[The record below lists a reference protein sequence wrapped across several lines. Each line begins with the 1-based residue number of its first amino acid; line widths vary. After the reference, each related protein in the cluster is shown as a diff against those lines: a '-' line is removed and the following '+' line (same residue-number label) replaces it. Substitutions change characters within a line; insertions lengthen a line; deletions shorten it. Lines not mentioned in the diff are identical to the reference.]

1 MKIAVF
7 VDISYS
13 AGGGLQQT
21 LGVLNIL
28 NKIKS
33 ENYSLHFCS
42 SSPDISKFIHSKG
55 IQNTLFNKKNFL
67 NRIQLKIFKTKFIS
81 KVLNSINIINP
92 FENFLKKNNFNL
104 VFFVDQSSL
113 ALYCDKTNFIF
124 NVWQLDHRKLSFF
137 PEYDLNTYL
146 KTEKLYKFVAHR
158 AYKILIDCNKSKREF
173 SHFYNCPINKI
184 GIQPLLPNLVMSKPM
199 ENIKLHNEQIL
210 DLNLNKT
217 FFYPAQFW
225 AHKNH
230 VYLLDAMNC
239 LIQNGVSDYKLIF
252 TGRDRGNL
260 KFIKN
265 KIKILNLDKNIIII
279 ENLKDQEIIYLYMN
293 CLSLILPTF
302 VGSTS
307 LPLFEAF
314 HFKSNIIYNSEILD
328 DDLKRKVIP
337 LNVNDPKNLFE
348 IVKEFQKNKN
358 FNFEKKEDAKKYIDE
373 VLDEKKLIDNFEKI
387 FQEFFYY
394 FSRSN

>member
-13 AGGGLQQT
+13 AGGGLRQT

-124 NVWQLDHRKLSFF
+124 NVWQIDHRKLSFF
-137 PEYDLNTYL
+137 LNM
-146 KTEKLYKFVAHR
+146 
-158 AYKILIDCNKSKREF
+158 I
-173 SHFYNCPINKI
+173 
-184 GIQPLLPNLVMSKPM
+184 
-199 ENIKLHNEQIL
+199 
-210 DLNLNKT
+210 
-217 FFYPAQFW
+217 
-225 AHKNH
+225 
-230 VYLLDAMNC
+230 
-239 LIQNGVSDYKLIF
+239 
-252 TGRDRGNL
+252 
-260 KFIKN
+260 
-265 KIKILNLDKNIIII
+265 
-279 ENLKDQEIIYLYMN
+279 
-293 CLSLILPTF
+293 
-302 VGSTS
+302 
-307 LPLFEAF
+307 
-314 HFKSNIIYNSEILD
+314 
-328 DDLKRKVIP
+328 
-337 LNVNDPKNLFE
+337 
-348 IVKEFQKNKN
+348 
-358 FNFEKKEDAKKYIDE
+358 
-373 VLDEKKLIDNFEKI
+373 
-387 FQEFFYY
+387 
-394 FSRSN
+394 